1 MGRVGQPGDIA
12 ESLMFLASD
21 AASWITGIVLPVE
34 GGLLAGNL
42 AMARS
47 IVVSQR
53 EPGDDA

>member
-21 AASWITGIVLPVE
+21 AASWITGVVLPVE